1 MKDYNRAVII
11 GSKQTYGKGTV
22 QNVIEL
28 DNMVRGKLF
37 GDNPL
42 GALKLTIE
50 KFYRVNGSGNQ
61 IKGVASDIEIPDMLS
76 ILDIDESNENYAMSW
91 DSIAP
96 LPYSR
101 LQGDFTPVIKRS
113 RERVEANPY
122 FVQVREN
129 LKWLKERK
137 ENKTIPLSLENF
149 RAEDLQYREDSKRFD
164 LLDKFESPL
173 TYVSPQHEKPLIE
186 ADTTLA
192 SKRKAWHNELKKD
205 ATLEEAVN
213 ILSEMKR

>member
-1 MKDYNRAVII
+1 
-11 GSKQTYGKGTV
+11 
-22 QNVIEL
+22 
-28 DNMVRGKLF
+28 
-37 GDNPL
+37 
-42 GALKLTIE
+42 
-50 KFYRVNGSGNQ
+50 
-61 IKGVASDIEIPDMLS
+61 MLS

>member
-61 IKGVASDIEIPDMLS
+61 IKGVPSDIEIPDMLS

-186 ADTTLA
+186 TDTTLA

>member
-1 MKDYNRAVII
+1 
-11 GSKQTYGKGTV
+11 
-22 QNVIEL
+22 
-28 DNMVRGKLF
+28 MVRGKLF